1 MEHYL
6 LTLLS
11 SAFIL
16 IASFVAIRYRKV
28 SAYVRLATLALSA
41 LFLLCLFVIYGDTTQ
56 LYGLGILAVAS
67 VFPLILIYVR
77 KKQTIRRANR

>member
-16 IASFVAIRYRKV
+16 VTAFIAIRYRKV
-28 SAYVRLATLALSA
+28 SAYVRLAALAFSA

-67 VFPLILIYVR
+67 VFPFID
-77 KKQTIRRANR
+77 IRRNAKEQ

>member
-16 IASFVAIRYRKV
+16 IASFVAIRYRRV
-28 SAYVRLATLALSA
+28 SAYVRLAALALSA
-41 LFLLCLFVIYGDTTQ
+41 LFLLCLLAVYGDTTQ

-67 VFPLILIYVR
+67 VFPLID
-77 KKQTIRRANR
+77 IRRNAKEQ

>member
-28 SAYVRLATLALSA
+28 SAYVRLAALALSA

-67 VFPLILIYVR
+67 VFPLID
-77 KKQTIRRANR
+77 IRRNAKEQ

>member
-41 LFLLCLFVIYGDTTQ
+41 LFLLCLFVVYGDTTQ

-67 VFPLILIYVR
+67 VFPFID
-77 KKQTIRRANR
+77 IRRNAKEQ